1 MNGTAQFKLNYIE
14 VPLLLVVN
22 LTQNLNIH
30 AGPYAAYLIMVK
42 QLINLIAVVTIE
54 DNVKMERLQ

>member
-1 MNGTAQFKLNYIE
+1 MNGTAQFKLNYR

-30 AGPYAAYLIMVK
+30 AGPYAAYLISGK
-42 QLINLIAVVTIE
+42 Q
-54 DNVKMERLQ
+54 